1 MIRTSLV
8 FLTLMLVFASCGKK
22 LTPVQLDAEI
32 VTIND
37 SLKMKGQGW
46 VTELGK
52 SFMSRNFSA
61 LEPLRKDI
69 SGFLDEKIE
78 HVENMKDVG
87 GSEEYRQAELDFL
100 KYERNMVETAFM
112 PFEKFDATST
122 NDQIQGVLNQLAPIS
137 DKEVEKM
144 DKISALQ
151 VKYAEKNNFKL
162 KSTAIKD
169 ETGQMK

>member
-1 MIRTSLV
+1 MRSSLV
-8 FLTLMLVFASCGKK
+8 FVALLLLFASCGKT

-32 VTIND
+32 VEIND
-37 SLKMKGQGW
+37 SLKMKGQNW

-61 LEPLRKDI
+61 LPPLREDI
-69 SGFLDEKIE
+69 SAFLDKQIK

-87 GSEEYRQAELDFL
+87 GSEEYRKAELDFL
-100 KYERNMVETAFM
+100 KYERDMVASAFM
-112 PFEKFDATST
+112 PFEKFNASST
-122 NDQIQGVLNQLAPIS
+122 NEEIQAVLAKLTPIS
-137 DKEVEKM
+137 DAEVERM
-144 DKISALQ
+144 NKITELQ

-169 ETGQMK
+169 ETGQVQ